1 MGGRKASEAPAPTS
15 AAPSEATSGAAAEPL
30 PASPH
35 DQITALEQ
43 QIDQASAQLAL
54 PAPTPAQIEGAPTQ
68 PMGALPSTQDPKCR
82 PAPTDTCKTSCTLS
96 DSICDNA
103 DRICKLAESMPG
115 DNWAAGK
122 CAKANTTCEASR
134 TKCCGCQ

>member
-1 MGGRKASEAPAPTS
+1 MSVTPSEAP
-15 AAPSEATSGAAAEPL
+15 SGATAEPL

-35 DQITALEQ
+35 DQITELEQ

-54 PAPTPAQIEGAPTQ
+54 PAATPSQIAGAPAQ
-68 PMGALPSTQDPKCR
+68 PMGVLPSAQDPKCH

-103 DRICKLAESMPG
+103 DRICKLAESLPG
-115 DNWAAGK
+115 DGWAANK